1 MFRDRFF
8 KNEKFNNGFRHNSPF
23 QKGDLKYIMLNL
35 LKEKSRY
42 GYEIIRYLEEY
53 SNGFYKPSP
62 GSVYPT
68 LQVFEEM
75 GYAVSKERDGKKV
88 YEITKEGLN
97 FLKERSDVS
106 DQLKNNMK
114 RHWNPENLE
123 VISKIIGDISKIKR
137 SLRSRMRNISKEKLQ
152 KISEIISKA
161 RHEIEK
167 IVER

>member
-8 KNEKFNNGFRHNSPF
+8 RNEKFTNGFRHNSPF
-23 QKGDLKYIMLNL
+23 RKGDLKYIMLDL

-42 GYEIIRYLEEY
+42 GYEIICSLEEY
-53 SNGFYKPSP
+53 SHGFYKPSP

-68 LQVFEEM
+68 LQMLEEM
-75 GYAVSKERDGKKV
+75 GHAVSKERDGKKV
-88 YEITKEGLN
+88 YEITKEGLD
-97 FLKERSDVS
+97 FLKERKDVT

-123 VISKIIGDISKIKR
+123 VIGKIIGDVSKIKR
-137 SLRSRMRNISKEKLQ
+137 SLKPRMRNISKEKLQ

-167 IVER
+167 IV